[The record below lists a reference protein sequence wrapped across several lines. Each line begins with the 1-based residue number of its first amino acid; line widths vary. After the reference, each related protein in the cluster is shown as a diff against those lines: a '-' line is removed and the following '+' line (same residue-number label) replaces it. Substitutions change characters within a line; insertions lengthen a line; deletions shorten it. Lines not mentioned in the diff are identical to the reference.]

1 MPGKSQNRGRLTAY
15 CHPPTAYSRRS
26 GERRG
31 SPVILASRARV
42 PARRGRVN
50 PAARAHVQCLR
61 PAGGVKVSG
70 PRDLRAHPRRVAA
83 KGSEDEKTMG
93 VWARLKRSLRAVFGG
108 IIEKTEDPELIL
120 QQTIRDMRDRVPE
133 LNNSVAQ
140 VMATE
145 KLLAKNKERL
155 ETQVVDL
162 DSKIRASGKMGRD
175 DIATAYI
182 GQVQQG
188 QLNLQKAS
196 QQLEHAN
203 LASKQ
208 ALKARDNYVLQM
220 QRRTAEAMQLI
231 NQSKQ
236 AKLQEQL
243 AQTMESFELGDDAS
257 TSNEMRDK
265 IDRRAAAAEAKMQLG
280 AASVDTQMQDIERE
294 AMDMQLQ
301 DKLLAYKRD
310 MGLLG
315 TGTSAPAPQALPA
328 EGETTSGGQNG
339 TGGGHV
345 S

>member
-1 MPGKSQNRGRLTAY
+1 
-15 CHPPTAYSRRS
+15 
-26 GERRG
+26 
-31 SPVILASRARV
+31 
-42 PARRGRVN
+42 
-50 PAARAHVQCLR
+50 
-61 PAGGVKVSG
+61 
-70 PRDLRAHPRRVAA
+70 
-83 KGSEDEKTMG
+83 MG
-93 VWARLKRSLRAVFGG
+93 LWTRMKRSMRALFGG

-162 DSKIRASGKMGRD
+162 DSKIRASVKMGRD

-182 GQVQQG
+182 GQLQQA
-188 QLNLQKAS
+188 QLDLQKTS

-203 LASKQ
+203 NASKQ

-243 AQTMESFELGDDAS
+243 AQTMESFQLGDDAS
-257 TSNEMRDK
+257 TFNEMRDK

-280 AASVDTQMQDIERE
+280 AANVDTQMQDIERE
-294 AMDMQLQ
+294 ALDMQLQ

-315 TGTSAPAPQALPA
+315 SGAGAATPQALPA
-328 EGETTSGGQNG
+328 EGETTSGSQNG
-339 TGGGHV
+339 TGGGRT

>member
-1 MPGKSQNRGRLTAY
+1 
-15 CHPPTAYSRRS
+15 
-26 GERRG
+26 
-31 SPVILASRARV
+31 
-42 PARRGRVN
+42 
-50 PAARAHVQCLR
+50 
-61 PAGGVKVSG
+61 
-70 PRDLRAHPRRVAA
+70 
-83 KGSEDEKTMG
+83 MG
-93 VWARLKRSLRAVFGG
+93 VWTRMKRSMRALFGG

-162 DSKIRASGKMGRD
+162 DSKIRASVKMGRD

-182 GQVQQG
+182 GQLQQA
-188 QLNLQKAS
+188 QLDLQKTS
-196 QQLEHAN
+196 QQLEHATG
-203 LASKQ
+203 ASKQ

-243 AQTMESFELGDDAS
+243 AQTMESFQLGDDAS
-257 TSNEMRDK
+257 TFNEMRDK

-280 AASVDTQMQDIERE
+280 SANVDTQMQDIERE
-294 AMDMQLQ
+294 ALDMQLQ
-301 DKLLAYKRD
+301 DKLAAYKRD

-315 TGTSAPAPQALPA
+315 AGTGSSAPQALPA
-328 EGETTSGGQNG
+328 EGETTGGQNG
-339 TGGGHV
+339 TGGGRV
-345 S
+345 N

>member
-1 MPGKSQNRGRLTAY
+1 
-15 CHPPTAYSRRS
+15 
-26 GERRG
+26 
-31 SPVILASRARV
+31 
-42 PARRGRVN
+42 
-50 PAARAHVQCLR
+50 
-61 PAGGVKVSG
+61 
-70 PRDLRAHPRRVAA
+70 
-83 KGSEDEKTMG
+83 MG
-93 VWARLKRSLRAVFGG
+93 LWTRMKRSVRALFGG
-108 IIEKTEDPELIL
+108 IIEKTEDPELLL
-120 QQTIRDMRDRVPE
+120 QQTIRDMRDRVPD

-162 DSKIRASGKMGRD
+162 DSKIRASVKMGRD

-182 GQVQQG
+182 GQLQQA
-188 QLNLQKAS
+188 QLDLQKTS

-220 QRRTAEAMQLI
+220 QRRSAEAMQLI

-243 AQTMESFELGDDAS
+243 AQTMESFQLGDDAS
-257 TSNEMRDK
+257 TFNEMRDK

-280 AASVDTQMQDIERE
+280 AASVDTQMQEIERE
-294 AMDMQLQ
+294 ALDMQLQ
-301 DKLLAYKRD
+301 DRLLEYKRD

-315 TGTSAPAPQALPA
+315 TGSSAPTPQALPA
-328 EGETTSGGQNG
+328 EGETTSGGGQQNG
-339 TGGGHV
+339 TGGR
-345 S
+345 SM

>member
-1 MPGKSQNRGRLTAY
+1 MGLW
-15 CHPPTAYSRRS
+15 SRMKRS
-26 GERRG
+26 M
-31 SPVILASRARV
+31 RA
-42 PARRGRVN
+42 
-50 PAARAHVQCLR
+50 LF
-61 PAGGVKVSG
+61 GGV
-70 PRDLRAHPRRVAA
+70 
-83 KGSEDEKTMG
+83 
-93 VWARLKRSLRAVFGG
+93 
-108 IIEKTEDPELIL
+108 IEKTEDPELIL

-162 DSKIRASGKMGRD
+162 DSKIRASVKMGRD

-182 GQVQQG
+182 GQLQQA
-188 QLNLQKAS
+188 QVDLQKTG
-196 QQLEHAN
+196 QQLDHATS
-203 LASKQ
+203 ASKQ

-243 AQTMESFELGDDAS
+243 AQTMESFQLGDDAS
-257 TSNEMRDK
+257 TFNEMRDK

-280 AASVDTQMQDIERE
+280 SANVDTQMQDIERE

-301 DKLLAYKRD
+301 DKLLTYKRE

-315 TGTSAPAPQALPA
+315 TGTASSSPQALPA
-328 EGETTSGGQNG
+328 EGETSGSANQNG
-339 TGGGHV
+339 SGST

>member
-1 MPGKSQNRGRLTAY
+1 
-15 CHPPTAYSRRS
+15 
-26 GERRG
+26 
-31 SPVILASRARV
+31 
-42 PARRGRVN
+42 
-50 PAARAHVQCLR
+50 
-61 PAGGVKVSG
+61 
-70 PRDLRAHPRRVAA
+70 
-83 KGSEDEKTMG
+83 MG
-93 VWARLKRSLRAVFGG
+93 LWTRMKRSMRALFGG

-120 QQTIRDMRDRVPE
+120 QQTIRDMRDRVPD

-155 ETQVVDL
+155 ETQQVDL
-162 DSKIRASGKMGRD
+162 DSKIRASVKMGRD

-182 GQVQQG
+182 GQLQQVQ
-188 QLNLQKAS
+188 LDLLKTS

-243 AQTMESFELGDDAS
+243 AQTMESFQLGDDAS
-257 TSNEMRDK
+257 TFNEMRDK

-280 AASVDTQMQDIERE
+280 TASVDTQMQDIERE
-294 AMDMQLQ
+294 ALDMQLQ

-315 TGTSAPAPQALPA
+315 AGSGAPATQALPA
-328 EGETTSGGQNG
+328 EGETSTPGGGQNG
-339 TGGGHV
+339 TGG
-345 S
+345 

>member
-1 MPGKSQNRGRLTAY
+1 M
-15 CHPPTAYSRRS
+15 
-26 GERRG
+26 
-31 SPVILASRARV
+31 
-42 PARRGRVN
+42 
-50 PAARAHVQCLR
+50 
-61 PAGGVKVSG
+61 
-70 PRDLRAHPRRVAA
+70 
-83 KGSEDEKTMG
+83 
-93 VWARLKRSLRAVFGG
+93 KRSVRALFGG

-155 ETQVVDL
+155 DAQVIDL
-162 DSKIRASGKMGRD
+162 DSKIRASVKMGRD

-182 GQVQQG
+182 GQLQQA
-188 QLNLQKAS
+188 QIDQQKTN
-196 QQLEHAN
+196 QQLEHAT

-257 TSNEMRDK
+257 TFNEMRDK

-280 AASVDTQMQDIERE
+280 SASVDTQMQEIERE
-294 AMDMQLQ
+294 ALDMQLQ

-315 TGTSAPAPQALPA
+315 SGSSAPTPQALPA
-328 EGETTSGGQNG
+328 EGESSHSGNNG
-339 TGGGHV
+339 TGG
-345 S
+345 

>member
-1 MPGKSQNRGRLTAY
+1 
-15 CHPPTAYSRRS
+15 
-26 GERRG
+26 
-31 SPVILASRARV
+31 
-42 PARRGRVN
+42 
-50 PAARAHVQCLR
+50 
-61 PAGGVKVSG
+61 
-70 PRDLRAHPRRVAA
+70 
-83 KGSEDEKTMG
+83 MG
-93 VWARLKRSLRAVFGG
+93 LWTRMKRSVRALFGG

-155 ETQVVDL
+155 ESQVVDL
-162 DSKIRASGKMGRD
+162 DSKIRASVKMGRD

-182 GQVQQG
+182 GQLQQA
-188 QLNLQKAS
+188 QVDLQKTA

-257 TSNEMRDK
+257 TFNEMRDK

-280 AASVDTQMQDIERE
+280 AANVDTQMQDIERE

-315 TGTSAPAPQALPA
+315 AGTGAPTPQALPA
-328 EGETTSGGQNG
+328 EGETTTGGPNG
-339 TGGGHV
+339 TGGQH

>member
-1 MPGKSQNRGRLTAY
+1 
-15 CHPPTAYSRRS
+15 
-26 GERRG
+26 
-31 SPVILASRARV
+31 
-42 PARRGRVN
+42 
-50 PAARAHVQCLR
+50 
-61 PAGGVKVSG
+61 
-70 PRDLRAHPRRVAA
+70 
-83 KGSEDEKTMG
+83 MG
-93 VWARLKRSLRAVFGG
+93 LWTRMKRSLRALFGG

-162 DSKIRASGKMGRD
+162 DSKIRASVKMDRD

-182 GQVQQG
+182 GQLQQAQIDLG
-188 QLNLQKAS
+188 KTCISN
-196 QQLEHAN
+196 EHAQ

-208 ALKARDNYVLQM
+208 ALKARDNYMLQM

-243 AQTMESFELGDDAS
+243 AQTMASFQIGDDAP
-257 TSNEMRDK
+257 TFNEMRDK
-265 IDRRAAAAEAKMQLG
+265 IDRRAAAAEARMQLG
-280 AASVDTQMQDIERE
+280 SASVDTQMQDIERE

-301 DKLLAYKRD
+301 DKLLAIQEGD
-310 MGLLG
+310 GLAARCRIHRSRRRHCRPRG
-315 TGTSAPAPQALPA
+315 KQHRNSAVTMDWHRLK
-328 EGETTSGGQNG
+328 S
-339 TGGGHV
+339 
-345 S
+345 

>member
-1 MPGKSQNRGRLTAY
+1 
-15 CHPPTAYSRRS
+15 
-26 GERRG
+26 
-31 SPVILASRARV
+31 
-42 PARRGRVN
+42 
-50 PAARAHVQCLR
+50 
-61 PAGGVKVSG
+61 
-70 PRDLRAHPRRVAA
+70 
-83 KGSEDEKTMG
+83 MG
-93 VWARLKRSLRAVFGG
+93 LWTRMKRSMRALFGG

-162 DSKIRASGKMGRD
+162 DSKIRASVKMGRD

-182 GQVQQG
+182 GQLQQA
-188 QLNLQKAS
+188 QLDLQKTS

-243 AQTMESFELGDDAS
+243 AQTMESFQLGDDAS
-257 TSNEMRDK
+257 TFNEMRDK

-280 AASVDTQMQDIERE
+280 SANVDTQMQDIERE
-294 AMDMQLQ
+294 ALDMQLQ
-301 DKLLAYKRD
+301 DKLLAYKKD

-315 TGTSAPAPQALPA
+315 AAGGSSAPQALPA
-328 EGETTSGGQNG
+328 EGETTGGQNG
-339 TGGGHV
+339 TGGGRV
-345 S
+345 N